1 MSFANC
7 DEGRG
12 SGLDSKE
19 RREKGKKWACWQ
31 YNWHLDDVIR
41 QRFSQKKEMINFN
54 DKLTFIYLKWGIK
67 TMLKL

>member
-1 MSFANC
+1 MSFVNY

-19 RREKGKKWACWQ
+19 RREKDKEWACWQ

-41 QRFSQKKEMINFN
+41 LRFSQKEKMRDFDFFLPNFVF
-54 DKLTFIYLKWGIK
+54 DWLIVF
-67 TMLKL
+67 